1 MQDILAVHK
10 IEGQEKLL
18 DDTAGLL
25 LCKHSQGFDLFQ
37 KISACNQLCYD
48 VVVAVIVEKF
58 KDSGDV
64 GMLCFLENL
73 ELLFVELFVD
83 SVHLKTL
90 FLDYLDGA
98 CNTSFAVLAQM
109 HSAKRTCAKFLS
121 HVVKL
126 VESIDLFKL
135 H

>member
-1 MQDILAVHK
+1 MQDVLAVHK

-25 LCKHSQGFDLFQ
+25 LRKHSQGFDLFQ
-37 KISACNQLCYD
+37 KISASNEFCYD

-83 SVHLKTL
+83 SMHLKTL

-109 HSAKRTCAKFLS
+109 HSAKRTCAKFLT

-126 VESIDLFKL
+126 VESIDLFEFL
-135 H
+135 